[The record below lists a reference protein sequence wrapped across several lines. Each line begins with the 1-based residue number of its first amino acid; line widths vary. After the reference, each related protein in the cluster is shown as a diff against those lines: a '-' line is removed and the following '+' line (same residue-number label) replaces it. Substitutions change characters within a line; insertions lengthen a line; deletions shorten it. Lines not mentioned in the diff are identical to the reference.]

1 MTQSQLELINKISEL
16 SILVMDGKNLEE
28 IKDMAK
34 FILDNME
41 FGYYGELSKQ
51 EVSILKKIIKLK

>member
-1 MTQSQLELINKISEL
+1 
-16 SILVMDGKNLEE
+16 MDGKNLKE
-28 IKDMAK
+28 IKDMSK
-34 FILDNME
+34 FMLDNME